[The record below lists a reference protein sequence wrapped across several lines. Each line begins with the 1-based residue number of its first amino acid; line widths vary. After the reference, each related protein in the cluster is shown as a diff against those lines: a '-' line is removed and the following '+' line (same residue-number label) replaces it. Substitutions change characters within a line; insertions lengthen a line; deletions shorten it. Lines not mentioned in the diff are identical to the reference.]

1 MKSLYRLIFTSA
13 LIITFY
19 FSIVPASDIPNFAA
33 LTFLSDKFV
42 HALIYCSIAFI
53 GLNCYFNLPNNY
65 LLVFIFTFGLI
76 IEIVHYY
83 HPYRFFEIADLIA
96 NLLGI
101 LFASFLFKKKII

>member
-1 MKSLYRLIFTSA
+1 MKSLYRLIFA
-13 LIITFY
+13 LALLITFY

-33 LTFLSDKFV
+33 LTSLSDKFV
-42 HALIYCSIAFI
+42 HALIYFSLAYI
-53 GLNCYFNLPNNY
+53 GLNCYFSLPNTY

>member
-1 MKSLYRLIFTSA
+1 MKSLYRLIFASA
-13 LIITFY
+13 LLITFY
-19 FSIVPASDIPNFAA
+19 FSIVPSSYIPNFAA

-42 HALIYCSIAFI
+42 HALIFCSLAFI
-53 GLNCYFNLPNNY
+53 GLNCYFSLPNKY
-65 LLVFIFTFGLI
+65 LLVLIFIFGLI

>member
-19 FSIVPASDIPNFAA
+19 FSMVPASYIPNFAA

-42 HALIYCSIAFI
+42 HALIYFSLAYI
-53 GLNCYFNLPNNY
+53 GLNCYFNLSNTY
-65 LLVFIFTFGLI
+65 LLVFIFSFGLI

-83 HPYRFFEIADLIA
+83 HPNRFFEIADLIA

-101 LFASFLFKKKII
+101 LFASFLFKKKIV

>member
-1 MKSLYRLIFTSA
+1 MKSLYRLIFA
-13 LIITFY
+13 LALLITFY

-33 LTFLSDKFV
+33 LTSLSDKFV
-42 HALIYCSIAFI
+42 HALIYFSLAYI
-53 GLNCYFNLPNNY
+53 GLNCYFSLPNIY

>member
-1 MKSLYRLIFTSA
+1 MKSLYRLIFASA
-13 LIITFY
+13 LLITFY

-42 HALIYCSIAFI
+42 HALIYFSLAYI
-53 GLNCYFNLPNNY
+53 GLNCYLNLSNTY
-65 LLVFIFTFGLI
+65 LLVFIFSFGLI

-83 HPYRFFEIADLIA
+83 HPNRFFEIADLIA

-101 LFASFLFKKKII
+101 LFASFLFKKKIV

>member
-13 LIITFY
+13 LITTFY
-19 FSIVPASDIPNFAA
+19 FSIVPAADIPNFAA

-42 HALIYCSIAFI
+42 HALIYFSLAYI
-53 GLNCYFNLPNNY
+53 GLNCYFNLSNPY
-65 LLVFIFTFGLI
+65 LLVFIFSFGLI

-83 HPYRFFEIADLIA
+83 HPNRFFEIADLIA

-101 LFASFLFKKKII
+101 LFASFLFKKKIV

>member
-1 MKSLYRLIFTSA
+1 MKSLYRLIFTSV

-42 HALIYCSIAFI
+42 HALIYFSLAYI
-53 GLNCYFNLPNNY
+53 GLNCYFSLSNTY
-65 LLVFIFTFGLI
+65 LLVFIFSFGFI

-83 HPYRFFEIADLIA
+83 HPNRFFEIAYLIA

-101 LFASFLFKKKII
+101 LFASFLFKKNIF

>member
-33 LTFLSDKFV
+33 LTFLSDKLV
-42 HALIYCSIAFI
+42 HALIYFSIAYI
-53 GLNCYFNLPNNY
+53 GLNCYFSLSNKY
-65 LLVFIFTFGLI
+65 LLAFIFSFGLI

-83 HPYRFFEIADLIA
+83 HPNRFFEIADLIA

-101 LFASFLFKKKII
+101 LFASFLFKKR